1 MSAQILPHPRR
12 QSPIERIAVLE
23 AQRDALRRERDK
35 DMAAWIDMSCR
46 AERAEAGLAA
56 ALERRW
62 HRDLGVGLAGLLV
75 GLAACV
81 WGIG

>member
-12 QSPIERIAVLE
+12 QSPVERIAALE
-23 AQRDALRRERDK
+23 AELHRMQRSLDDAL
-35 DMAAWIDMSCR
+35 AGLVAQTCR

-75 GLAACV
+75 GLAAV
-81 WGIG
+81 ALL